1 MRAVIQRVLQA
12 TVEVEGRIIASI
24 DTGLLVLIGIHSDD
38 SHDDMKYIIGK
49 IMGLRI
55 FNDDRDIMNHS
66 VQDIKGGVLLVPQ
79 FTLYG
84 DARRGN
90 RPSYSSAMP
99 PTGAAPFF
107 SDFLDHFRSAYPGV
121 VAGLFGADM
130 KVSLTNWG
138 PVTIL
143 LDSSKIL

>member
-1 MRAVIQRVLQA
+1 M
-12 TVEVEGRIIASI
+12 EGRIIASI

-55 FNDDRDIMNHS
+55 FNDDRELMNRS
-66 VQDIKGGVLLVPQ
+66 VQDVEGGVLLVPQ

-99 PTGAAPFF
+99 PAEAGPFF
-107 SDFLDHFRSAYPGV
+107 SDFLDHFRSVHPGA
-121 VAGLFGADM
+121 VAGVFGADM